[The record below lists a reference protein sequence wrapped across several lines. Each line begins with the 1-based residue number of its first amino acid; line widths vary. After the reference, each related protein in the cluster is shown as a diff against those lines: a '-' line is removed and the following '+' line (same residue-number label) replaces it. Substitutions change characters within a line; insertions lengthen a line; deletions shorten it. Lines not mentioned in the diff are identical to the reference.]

1 MDRLAVA
8 EASGG
13 DFPPDPVAA
22 MSDLALPALASN
34 CRRLPGLVV
43 AAALAGVALALT
55 RVPGLAIFSPMILA
69 ILLGIV
75 VANTVGLPSACT
87 PGLGVAIRPLLRL
100 AIVLLGLRIT
110 PGDLARIGFDGLLAV
125 ATTLLATYAF
135 TAWAGRRLG
144 LRPQTADLVAAG
156 TAICG
161 ASAVVAMNGV
171 VNGDRADVAHAVAT
185 VTLFGTL
192 SMFLFP
198 MLGPLLALEPHAYG
212 LWVGSSIHEIA
223 QVIAAGFQ
231 GGPEAGDFATVSK
244 LARVALMAPLV
255 ISIGLWR
262 SRGRAVTERPPFP
275 WFVVGFLALVGLG
288 GIVPV
293 PVEVTKAA
301 ALLATALFTVAL
313 GALGLMVDLRGLLRE
328 GWRPMALGAI
338 SWLFVSGVALLWVE
352 ILAGSAR

>member
-1 MDRLAVA
+1 MDCPAVA
-8 EASGG
+8 EASQEERSSRSG
-13 DFPPDPVAA
+13 DR
-22 MSDLALPALASN
+22 MSDLALPALAANRSH
-34 CRRLPGLVV
+34 LPGLLV
-43 AAALAGVALALT
+43 AVALAGAAFALT

-69 ILLGIV
+69 ILLGIF
-75 VANTVGLPSACT
+75 VANSVGVPGACM

-110 PGDLARIGFDGLLAV
+110 PGDLARIGLDGLLAV
-125 ATTLLATYAF
+125 ATTLLATFAF

-156 TAICG
+156 TSICG

-185 VTLFGTL
+185 VTLYGTL
-192 SMFLFP
+192 SMFVFP
-198 MLGPLLALEPHAYG
+198 VLGPLLALDPHAYG
-212 LWVGSSIHEIA
+212 LWVGASIHEIA

-231 GGPEAGDFATVSK
+231 GGPEAGDVAMVSK

-262 SRGRAVTERPPFP
+262 SHGRDVTERPPFP
-275 WFVVGFLALVGLG
+275 WFVVGFLALVALG
-288 GIVPV
+288 GIVPL
-293 PVEVTKAA
+293 PTEVAKGA
-301 ALLATALFTVAL
+301 ALLTTALFTVAL
-313 GALGLMVDLRGLLRE
+313 GALGLMVDLRGLMRG

-338 SWLFVSGVALLWVE
+338 SWLFVSGVALLWVKVF
-352 ILAGSAR
+352 AGSPR